1 MSGEHFAHV
10 RLSLVTRRVM
20 HLPHPTFE
28 SAAYPSM
35 RVDAF
40 LSEGTR
46 TNAPIFKPS
55 RRASPRPE
63 LTDARPPARGRHRFF
78 ATFALPDYRGC
89 SKRYRSPFVWGL
101 IVQATRR
108 CLNPI
113 APARRAGLVMAFPR
127 P

>member
-10 RLSLVTRRVM
+10 RLSLVTRCVM

-78 ATFALPDYRGC
+78 ATFALPATEAVQNGTDPHSFG
-89 SKRYRSPFVWGL
+89 GL
-101 IVQATRR
+101 SFRR
-108 CLNPI
+108 LDD
-113 APARRAGLVMAFPR
+113 A
-127 P
+127 